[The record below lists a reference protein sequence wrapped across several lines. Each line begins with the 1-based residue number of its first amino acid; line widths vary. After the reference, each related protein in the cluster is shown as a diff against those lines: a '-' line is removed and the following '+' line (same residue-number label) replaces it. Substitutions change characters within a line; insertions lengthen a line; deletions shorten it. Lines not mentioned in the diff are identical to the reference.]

1 MLRNHTWKA
10 RRDAQT
16 WRSRNKVTQA
26 PFQIAPPYF
35 LLSLLIDYIRDEYVH
50 TSVYLVNPMSPLVNA
65 LTSFDPD
72 INVRQR
78 HDRLSSDL
86 FDENRICQNCIEFGS
101 FSNPLVIP
109 PQKCAPGL
117 FAQNLILSL
126 PICISKSQN
135 LSCCCNQL
143 EWRKLNNDLISVFSS
158 FLEQNK
164 GWHPFAWNPTQLS
177 GFVPPAQARR
187 VFKLLCRITDC
198 CICCKLLRTVFV

>member
-1 MLRNHTWKA
+1 MLRKHTWKA

-65 LTSFDPD
+65 LTSFYPD

-86 FDENRICQNCIEFGS
+86 FDETKIWHIWGVLPELLRVWIFFQSSCDPNSNMCARSICTKFDPLFANMYQQMTSDIRICRVV
-101 FSNPLVIP
+101 VIRAARIVAAL
-109 PQKCAPGL
+109 QPG
-117 FAQNLILSL
+117 
-126 PICISKSQN
+126 C
-135 LSCCCNQL
+135 
-143 EWRKLNNDLISVFSS
+143 
-158 FLEQNK
+158 
-164 GWHPFAWNPTQLS
+164 
-177 GFVPPAQARR
+177 
-187 VFKLLCRITDC
+187 
-198 CICCKLLRTVFV
+198 

>member
-1 MLRNHTWKA
+1 MPRSHSIVLWFPLCSDLCFLGPLQLQRQLSRRPERQKVLRKHTWKA

-72 INVRQR
+72 INVRQK

-86 FDENRICQNCIEFGS
+86 FDETRISQKCLEFGS

-109 PQKCAPGL
+109 PQTCAPGL

-126 PICISKSQN
+126 PICISK
-135 LSCCCNQL
+135 
-143 EWRKLNNDLISVFSS
+143 WPVI
-158 FLEQNK
+158 
-164 GWHPFAWNPTQLS
+164 
-177 GFVPPAQARR
+177 
-187 VFKLLCRITDC
+187 
-198 CICCKLLRTVFV
+198 